1 MNHAMRLLCK
11 ICILAAFF
19 VLAPPEVLGQ
29 TIAKG
34 QVLDS
39 NGEAVI
45 GATVAEKGLS
55 ANATVTDIDGNFTLT
70 LQKAKH
76 ILISYIG
83 MITEELQAAE
93 GMNVVR
99 KVPKYLRPYMLFSPH
114 TPNCSTSFL
123 SVSAIRWKGSS
134 CLAMN
139 F

>member
-11 ICILAAFF
+11 ICILSAFF

-45 GATVAEKGLS
+45 GATVAEKGLP

-93 GMNVVR
+93 E
-99 KVPKYLRPYMLFSPH
+99 YLL
-114 TPNCSTSFL
+114 
-123 SVSAIRWKGSS
+123 
-134 CLAMN
+134 
-139 F
+139 